1 VLAAAPDKALGA
13 FELDPEAPIHIE
25 ADRLVDVFGGAKQ
38 AVFTG
43 IVKLQQGDFQLRT
56 VSLTAFY
63 SGQSGFSTG
72 GEWRAERLT
81 RAEARERVLIISK
94 DSHAT
99 ADWAI
104 FDAMANTV
112 LMGDD
117 VTVSR
122 GKNVAQGPRL
132 RIDLTTG
139 MYRFEI
145 ASGPTSPPPPTPQ
158 IRPQ

>member
-1 VLAAAPDKALGA
+1 MLAAAPDKVLGA

-81 RAEARERVLIISK
+81 RAGFSLYRRT
-94 DSHAT
+94 AT
-99 ADWAI
+99 
-104 FDAMANTV
+104 
-112 LMGDD
+112 
-117 VTVSR
+117 R
-122 GKNVAQGPRL
+122 PRTG
-132 RIDLTTG
+132 RSSMPWLT
-139 MYRFEI
+139 RC
-145 ASGPTSPPPPTPQ
+145 
-158 IRPQ
+158 